1 MTSTRTSPPALATPT
16 PRQVRARLRDARRRH
31 HPGSLGEVLTDAYVV
46 VLFVALY
53 GWFAVAAIRDHLTAP
68 QVARTDPGDRY
79 WIAVA
84 AVTAGAGLVWW
95 GLRLTGPLLV
105 TPAAQAWLVSSP
117 VDRRAWLLPRFGAL
131 VGGGTVGGGVLAV
144 AAAVAGGHDRP
155 ADLAWA
161 AVAGV
166 SCGATA
172 TGWAVVAQSA
182 RPTPRWARRLAV
194 GLPAAG
200 ATIAVLVVLGHA
212 AGRSLPLLPVPLTP
226 TVGLAL
232 LPVAVASTVSAYR
245 RLPRVDRAALTTGAQ
260 FANAATTAAVLLD
273 PSLLAA
279 LVESRRWRAIG
290 LVRGRPLRAGGR
302 FAVLLQAEVR
312 RLSRRRGALVG
323 WAGALLTMYAVAVAL
338 PSIAGPAH
346 LVLAYL
352 ATCRLTGG
360 LRAVSRSAGLR
371 RSLGGNDAL
380 LRLTHLV
387 VPGLGATVWYLATLP
402 ALRPVPVPL
411 DAVLLL
417 GIVTAAFWAGTRPP
431 MRYGGAVVNTPF
443 AMVPVDLVRQ
453 VLRGPDLV
461 AVLVVVQLLAG

>member
-1 MTSTRTSPPALATPT
+1 MTSTRTLPPAVVGPT
-16 PRQVRARLRDARRRH
+16 PRQLRARLRQARRRH

-46 VLFVALY
+46 VLFVTLY
-53 GWFAVAAIRDHLTAP
+53 GWFAVAAIRDHLAAP

-105 TPAAQAWLVSSP
+105 TPAAHAWLVSSP
-117 VDRRAWLLPRFGAL
+117 VDRRAWLLPRFGGL
-131 VGGGTVGGGVLAV
+131 VGGGTIGVGLLAV
-144 AAAVAGGHDRP
+144 AAAYAGGLDRP
-155 ADLAWA
+155 ADLGWA
-161 AVAGV
+161 ALAGLTG
-166 SCGATA
+166 GASA
-172 TGWAVVAQSA
+172 TGWAVVAQGTA
-182 RPTPRWARRLAV
+182 PTPRWARLPAV
-194 GLPAAG
+194 GLPAVG

-212 AGRSLPLLPVPLTP
+212 VGWSPPLPPVPLTA

-232 LPVAVASTVSAYR
+232 LPVAVASIVRAYR

-279 LVESRRWRAIG
+279 LVESRRWRAVG

-312 RLSRRRGALVG
+312 RLARRRGALVG
-323 WAGALLTMYAVAVAL
+323 WAGALLAMYAVAVAL

-352 ATCRLTGG
+352 STGRLTGG

-371 RSLGGNDAL
+371 RSLGGSDTL

-387 VPGLGATVWYLATLP
+387 VPGVGATVWYLATLP
-402 ALRPVPVPL
+402 ALRPVPVAL

-417 GIVTAAFWAGTRPP
+417 GVVTAAFWAGTRPP
-431 MRYGGAVVNTPF
+431 MRYGGAMVSTPF

>member
-1 MTSTRTSPPALATPT
+1 MTSTRTSPPPVVGPT
-16 PRQVRARLRDARRRH
+16 PRQLRTGLRRARRRH

-53 GWFAVAAIRDHLTAP
+53 GWFAVAAIRDHLAAP
-68 QVARTDPGDRY
+68 QVTRTDPGDRY

-84 AVTAGAGLVWW
+84 AVTAGAGLAWW

-105 TPAAQAWLVSSP
+105 TPAAQTWLVSSP
-117 VDRRAWLLPRFGAL
+117 VDRRAWLLPRFGGL
-131 VGGGTVGGGVLAV
+131 VGGGTIGVGLLAV
-144 AAAVAGGHDRP
+144 AAAYAGGLDRP
-155 ADLAWA
+155 VDLGWA
-161 AVAGV
+161 ALAGLT
-166 SCGATA
+166 CGATA
-172 TGWAVVAQSA
+172 TGWAVVAQSV
-182 RPTPRWARRLAV
+182 RPTPRWAGRLGV
-194 GLPAAG
+194 GLSAAG

-212 AGRSLPLLPVPLTP
+212 AGWSLPLPPVSLTAG
-226 TVGLAL
+226 VGLVL
-232 LPVAVASTVSAYR
+232 LPVAVASTVRAHR
-245 RLPRVDRAALTTGAQ
+245 RLPGVDRAALTTGAQ

-279 LVESRRWRAIG
+279 LVESRRWRGIG
-290 LVRGRPLRAGGR
+290 LVRGRPFRAGGR
-302 FAVLLQAEVR
+302 LRVLLQAEVR

-323 WAGALLTMYAVAVAL
+323 WVGALLTMYAVAVAL

-352 ATCRLTGG
+352 ATGGLTGG
-360 LRAVSRSAGLR
+360 LRAISRAPGLR

-387 VPGLGATVWYLATLP
+387 VPGVGATLWYLATLP

-417 GIVTAAFWAGTRPP
+417 GVVAAAFWAGTRPP

>member
-1 MTSTRTSPPALATPT
+1 MTATGTFPPAVVAPT
-16 PRQVRARLRDARRRH
+16 PRQLRSRLRRARRRH
-31 HPGSLGEVLTDAYVV
+31 HPGSLGEVFTDAYVV

-53 GWFAVAAIRDHLTAP
+53 GWFAVAAIRDHLAAP
-68 QVARTDPGDRY
+68 QVTGTDPGDRY

-84 AVTAGAGLVWW
+84 AATAGAGLVWW

-117 VDRRAWLLPRFGAL
+117 VDRGAWLLPRFGGL
-131 VGGGTVGGGVLAV
+131 VGGGAVGVGLLAV
-144 AAAVAGGHDRP
+144 TAAYAGGRDRP
-155 ADLAWA
+155 ADLGWA
-161 AVAGV
+161 ALAGLT
-166 SCGATA
+166 CGATA
-172 TGWAVVAQSA
+172 TAWAVIAQGTA
-182 RPTPRWARRLAV
+182 PTPRWAGRLGV
-194 GLPAAG
+194 GLSAAG

-212 AGRSLPLLPVPLTP
+212 TGWSLPQPPVPLTP
-226 TVGLAL
+226 VVVQVL
-232 LPVAVASTVSAYR
+232 LPVALGSTVTAYR

-260 FANAATTAAVLLD
+260 FANAAATAAVLLD

-279 LVESRRWRAIG
+279 LVESRRWRAVG

-302 FAVLLQAEVR
+302 FVVLLQAEVR

-323 WAGALLTMYAVAVAL
+323 WAGALLAMYAVAVAL
-338 PSIAGPAH
+338 PSVAGPAH

-352 ATCRLTGG
+352 ATGRLTGG

-371 RSLGGNDAL
+371 RSLGGTDTL

-387 VPGLGATVWYLATLP
+387 VPGVGATVWYLATLP

-417 GIVTAAFWAGTRPP
+417 GVVTAAFRAGTRPP
-431 MRYGGAVVNTPF
+431 MRYGGAMVSTPF

-461 AVLVVVQLLAG
+461 AVLVVVHLLTG

>member
-1 MTSTRTSPPALATPT
+1 MTSTRTLPPAVVGPT
-16 PRQVRARLRDARRRH
+16 PRQLRARLRQARRRH

-53 GWFAVAAIRDHLTAP
+53 GWFAVAAIRDHLAAP

-105 TPAAQAWLVSSP
+105 TPAAHAWLVSSP
-117 VDRRAWLLPRFGAL
+117 VDRRAWLLPRFGGL
-131 VGGGTVGGGVLAV
+131 VGGGTIGVGLLAV
-144 AAAVAGGHDRP
+144 AAAYAGGLDRP

-161 AVAGV
+161 ALAGLTG
-166 SCGATA
+166 GATA
-172 TGWAVVAQSA
+172 TGWAVVAQGTA
-182 RPTPRWARRLAV
+182 PTPRWARLPAV
-194 GLPAAG
+194 GLPAVG

-212 AGRSLPLLPVPLTP
+212 TGWPLPLPPVPLTP
-226 TVGLAL
+226 VVGLVL
-232 LPVAVASTVSAYR
+232 LPVALASIVRAYR
-245 RLPRVDRAALTTGAQ
+245 RLPQVDRAALTTGAQ

-279 LVESRRWRAIG
+279 LVESRRWRAVG

-312 RLSRRRGALVG
+312 RLARRRGALVG
-323 WAGALLTMYAVAVAL
+323 WAGALLAMYAVAVAL

-352 ATCRLTGG
+352 STGRLTGG

-371 RSLGGNDAL
+371 RSLGGSDTL

-387 VPGLGATVWYLATLP
+387 VPGVGATVWYLATLP
-402 ALRPVPVPL
+402 ALRPVPVAL

-417 GIVTAAFWAGTRPP
+417 GVVTAAFWAGTRPP
-431 MRYGGAVVNTPF
+431 MRYGGAMVSTPF